1 MSAETKQ
8 AAKETQTNLEQAKPY
23 LERAEKSAQK
33 TGDKQLI
40 ERVQKVSKETGD
52 ISEGIKKRLTE
63 K

>member
-1 MSAETKQ
+1 MSEQSKQ
-8 AAKETQTNLEQAKPY
+8 AAKETQTNLETAKTY
-23 LERAEKSAQK
+23 IERADKSAQK